1 MIAALRD
8 ELDRL
13 KAERAELADYVTMAR
28 QAISEVGA
36 DHLRADALPAAMREM
51 EAVTAATEGAANR
64 IMEAAE
70 QIMRASTDDDARTRS
85 VNEACIAIM
94 EACSFQDLT
103 GQRLSK
109 VLKTLTAIDTKLA
122 RLQATLAIEST
133 SPVTAVQGDAAL
145 MNGPALPDQAM
156 SQDMIDQLL
165 G

>member
-1 MIAALRD
+1 MITALKD
-8 ELDRL
+8 ELERL

-28 QAISEVGA
+28 HAIAEVGA
-36 DHLRADALPAAMREM
+36 EHLRADALPTAMREM
-51 EAVTAATEGAANR
+51 EAVTSATEGAANR

-70 QIMRASTDDDARTRS
+70 QIMRASTEDDERARI

-109 VLKTLTAIDTKLA
+109 VLKTLTAIDGKLA
-122 RLQATLAIEST
+122 RLQETLAIDS
-133 SPVTAVQGDAAL
+133 SPPVTSAKGDDAL
-145 MNGPALPDQAM
+145 MNGPALPGEAM